1 MVPIRDEDAIPVTS
15 LPPVSPVNINVI
27 YKHEGV
33 YKRVRYNG
41 MYEYQKVVDREFPYL
56 GEPLEIADF
65 TYDAVRMGT
74 APTISANGVMWM
86 ADKDENGNYISIAKL
101 WRQECYVLFNGEK
114 FYLSRIPTATKSN
127 EDARYKY
134 DIDFVSERVCL
145 ETVYLY
151 DVVQPY
157 VYSRPISESS
167 VFSFHGDITELAKR
181 INASLL
187 KSGLASVALKKN
199 GDVQVTPDSYLTYEE
214 FNAVGLGT
222 YTGPKDTSDPRPD
235 VYDSTGQSL
244 IHHVHDN
251 VYEHY
256 EGNYTFYLLDHVYVV
271 NNPKTRHI
279 GPASGG
285 YDEIYDGEPVITG
298 YQCVIGYDKKGVLTT
313 SEEKLIPFE
322 DNTIHEALQ
331 QVHDTYELQYYI
343 YKERDNS
350 GNFTGNTIIM
360 IGDCEHDFADRNNAD
375 TDYVRDEDGL
385 PTTQSPFDYGVDKAL
400 ISKEKANSTE
410 KIVTRITG
418 KGSTENIPWYYPNPT
433 ADGWIK
439 PAYNRLDTVLTDM
452 GLTYPLSEGDDAVSS
467 ALYEKYI
474 KNRIGN
480 DFVYGK
486 NVEVITN
493 SSYRKDD
500 PYNGWVEDEDT
511 PNSVYGQF
519 RYVIRARSQKGVNV
533 PNPSIDMSF
542 RIPSGVIKY
551 YIKLQDNTANTYV
564 EFDSTE
570 TYQNPNEFQ
579 KICAAG
585 ETTSNYQ
592 LTSGHIYYLIFNVW
606 LNSIPNSKIYDFK
619 GYLYLSHENWASNA
633 YHIFHIRQD
642 FYQEGS
648 LTFGTVNY
656 APDIAHGEAYYPNIF
671 DTNIYVQP
679 DQHWCGY
686 CKDNVAVE
694 PIRRIVGQKYLN
706 IAINPITMQPFNTVF
721 KCIDDGK
728 RALNAYE
735 VAQMDIYEWMDTRFY
750 LSLKLWSADSWYI
763 KNKAVTLADYGLSIT
778 GSPVVKDTITFS
790 RAKYITPCSNLMP
803 SVYIKTDGERRF
815 YNAHNY
821 EPYQQ
826 GTPDTAIGEMNPS
839 GSTNIINPLYQKEG
853 STSHY
858 KFKNENIANRP
869 KEHIENFE
877 DVKPTITGQVNTV
890 GNDTFRI
897 DVVEMFA
904 YDELDDND
912 VWENNDD
919 GNVQGEYKHPYF
931 FAKIRPLGFNIFD
944 LALQEDMVLSMTTG
958 HCGACNF
965 KIGVDENTKK
975 NPVQIWEYDVYEGE
989 NYNTKVFKYSAGEL
1003 RRYVDT
1009 SNLYYDTTPGD
1020 STGYIRVDKG
1030 NSNLVAVGFMTSVN
1044 ASDRIFRDKTY
1055 TSDEV
1060 INGEVGSLKQNSKT
1074 HFEGDVVVKGKF
1086 IPSQQDTSTGYVWI
1100 ALYKDIETYGTIMP
1114 YAKPDY
1120 GDGTYNH
1127 YIEPKG
1133 HYYINRNTGEEFVL
1147 TDTEAD
1153 KFVFLNIRLP
1163 QVYLRTAEIFL
1174 SKKLIAYM
1182 YDNNYEKFN
1191 FSIKFSRVFMEE
1203 NTDVKVLLN
1212 ENSVLYVKFDD
1223 EIYRQYVK
1231 HYTYKVSKGES
1242 LPEITVDLNE
1252 ELTYTN
1258 TKISQQ
1264 QQGAKRR
1271 SVIDDDNRLN
1281 RLIRQSEARIERRCV
1296 SRTGDAVVEGNIIV
1310 RDASTSVVEINNNV
1324 DVAKGRIVTVNDNLD
1339 ITKEELESAKEDISD
1354 NKEYLD
1360 DFVDAVNTFNDGASQ
1375 RINQIKQTV
1384 EHRLPV
1390 ASGGYIEHG
1399 CDAYKFNHN
1408 ELTHKTELLWY
1419 NSDGTTEKVDDEM
1432 CYGDNTNMTSITWD
1446 EFAKR

>member
-41 MYEYQKVVDREFPYL
+41 MYEYQEVVDREFPYL
-56 GEPLEIADF
+56 GEPLEITDF

-74 APTISANGVMWM
+74 APAISANGVMWQ

-114 FYLSRIPTATKSN
+114 FYLSRIPTATKSKD
-127 EDARYKY
+127 DARYKY

-145 ETVYLY
+145 ESVYLY

-157 VYSRPISESS
+157 VSSRPISESS
-167 VFSFHGDITELAKR
+167 VFSFYGDITELAKR

-187 KSGLASVALKKN
+187 RSGLASVALKKN

-222 YTGPKDTSDPRPD
+222 YTGSKDTSDP
-235 VYDSTGQSL
+235 YL
-244 IHHVHDN
+244 IVPEIHYPHAN
-251 VYEHY
+251 IYEHFG
-256 EGNYTFYLLDHVYVV
+256 GNYTLYLLNRVYVV
-271 NNPKTRHI
+271 NNPTIHHV
-279 GPASGG
+279 GPVGEG
-285 YDEIYDGEPVITG
+285 YDEIVDGEPVITG

-452 GLTYPLSEGDDAVSS
+452 GLTYPLTEGDDATSS

-474 KNRIGN
+474 KNRIDN
-480 DFVYGK
+480 DIVYGHT
-486 NVEVITN
+486 VDVITN

-500 PYNGWVEDEDT
+500 AYNSEEWTTDENM
-511 PNSVYGQF
+511 PNTYFGRF
-519 RYVIRARSQKGVNV
+519 RYVIKARDSKGVNI
-533 PNPSIDMSF
+533 PSPSIDLHF
-542 RIPSGVIKY
+542 RMPENVVRY
-551 YIKLQDNTANTYV
+551 YVKLIDNTAHTYV
-564 EFDSTE
+564 EYDSSE
-570 TYQNPNEFQ
+570 TYVSPNEFQ
-579 KICAAG
+579 QVCKAKK
-585 ETTSNYQ
+585 TTSNYE
-592 LTSGHIYYLIFNVW
+592 LTAGHIYYLIFNVW
-606 LNSIPNSKIYDFK
+606 IDSIPRSKTYDIS
-619 GYLYLSHENWASNA
+619 GYLYPSIEDWKHNEYQL
-633 YHIFHIRQD
+633 FHIRQD
-642 FYQEGS
+642 FYNEDG
-648 LTFGTVNY
+648 LTLGTVNY
-656 APDIAHGEAYYPNIF
+656 APDEAHGEVYYPNIF
-671 DTNIYVQP
+671 DTNIYVEP
-679 DQHWCGY
+679 DVNWCGY
-686 CKDNVAVE
+686 CNGDVAVQ
-694 PIRRIVGQKYLN
+694 PIKRVVGQKCLN
-706 IAINPITMQPFNTVF
+706 KSINVITGEPFNTIY
-721 KCIDDGK
+721 KCIDAGK
-728 RALNAYE
+728 RTLNAYE
-735 VAQMDIYEWMDTRFY
+735 IANMDVIEWLDSCFY
-750 LSLKLWSADSWYI
+750 MSLKLWSANSWYI
-763 KNKAVTLADYGLSIT
+763 NNKAVTLADYGLSIT

-790 RAKYITPCSNLMP
+790 KVKYITPCGNLMP
-803 SVYIKTDGERRF
+803 SVYINTDGERRF

-877 DVKPTITGQVNTV
+877 DVKPTITGQVNKV

-904 YDELDDND
+904 YDALDDND
-912 VWENNDD
+912 VWENNED

-965 KIGVDENTKK
+965 KIGVDETTKK
-975 NPVQIWEYDVYEGE
+975 NPVQIWEYNVYEGE
-989 NYNTKVFKYSAGEL
+989 NYNNKVLRYNSGEL

-1020 STGYIRVDKG
+1020 ADGYIPVESG
-1030 NSNLVAVGFMTSVN
+1030 SSNLIAAGFLTAVDSGGS
-1044 ASDRIFRDKTY
+1044 RFRDKTY

-1060 INGEVGSLKQNSKT
+1060 INGEVGSLKQNSKN
-1074 HFEGDVVVKGKF
+1074 HFDGDVMVKGKF
-1086 IPSQQDTSTGYVWI
+1086 IPSQQDTTTGYVWI
-1100 ALYKDIETYGTIMP
+1100 ALYKDIDTYGTIMP

-1120 GDGTYNH
+1120 GDGTYSH
-1127 YIEPKG
+1127 YIDPKG
-1133 HYYINRNTGEEFVL
+1133 HYYTDRKTGEEFVL

-1163 QVYLRTAEIFL
+1163 QAYLRTAETYL
-1174 SKKLIAYM
+1174 SRKLIAYM

-1191 FSIKFSRVFMEE
+1191 FSINFSRIFLEE
-1203 NTDVKVLLN
+1203 NPNIESFLN
-1212 ENSVLYVKFDD
+1212 ENSALYVRFDD

-1231 HYTYKVSKGES
+1231 HYTYKVTKGEP
-1242 LPEITVDLNE
+1242 LPEISVDLNE

-1258 TKISQQ
+1258 TKVSQQ
-1264 QQGAKRR
+1264 KALRRR
-1271 SVIDDDNRLN
+1271 SILDDDNKLN
-1281 RLIRQSEARIERRCV
+1281 RLLRQSEARVERRCV
-1296 SRTGDAVVEGNIIV
+1296 SRNDDTIIEGNFVV
-1310 RDASTSVVEINNNV
+1310 RDSGTSLVEMHESTLQVENNI
-1324 DVAKGRIVTVNDNLD
+1324 DVERDNIVNVNDSLNKTNDALD
-1339 ITKEELESAKEDISD
+1339 D
-1354 NKEYLD
+1354 NKNYID
-1360 DFVDAVNTFNDGASQ
+1360 DLVDAVNEFNAG
-1375 RINQIKQTV
+1375 
-1384 EHRLPV
+1384 
-1390 ASGGYIEHG
+1390 
-1399 CDAYKFNHN
+1399 
-1408 ELTHKTELLWY
+1408 
-1419 NSDGTTEKVDDEM
+1419 VDDELKQIRFTVEDRLLPLANPTGIQQ
-1432 CYGDNTNMTSITWD
+1432 CSNFDINKFDLLGNYFWLNSSGSKEKIDYCPAVETNGLIEVSWS
-1446 EFAKR
+1446 EFNKRL